1 MDPLRPVHAFDRAQ
15 RKHPVLAV
23 PVAVVKK
30 FGDDQGGGL
39 AALVAYYSFFS
50 LFPLLLVFVT
60 VLGYVLQ
67 GNPDLQKSVE
77 KSVLEQFPVIGQ
89 QIHVHALTGSA
100 TALVIGLVSRA
111 VGRARGDPGGAERLR
126 PRVGGAAQAAARLPA
141 LQAARDR
148 AC

>member
-67 GNPDLQKSVE
+67 GDPSLQKSVE
-77 KSVLEQFPVIGQ
+77 NSVLGQFPVIG
-89 QIHVHALTGSA
+89 SRSRC
-100 TALVIGLVSRA
+100 TAWR
-111 VGRARGDPGGAERLR
+111 GAERRAGDR
-126 PRVGGAAQAAARLPA
+126 PRPA
-141 LQAARDR
+141 L
-148 AC
+148 CGVGSG

>member
-1 MDPLRPVHAFDRAQ
+1 MHAFDRAQ

-60 VLGYVLQ
+60 VLGFVLQ
-67 GNPDLQKSVE
+67 GNPEPAEVGREL
-77 KSVLEQFPVIGQ
+77 G
-89 QIHVHALTGSA
+89 A
-100 TALVIGLVSRA
+100 RA
-111 VGRARGDPGGAERLR
+111 VPGDRPADPRACARR
-126 PRVGGAAQAAARLPA
+126 AAR
-141 LQAARDR
+141 RR
-148 AC
+148 W

>member
-60 VLGYVLQ
+60 VLGYRAA
-67 GNPDLQKSVE
+67 GKPEACRS
-77 KSVLEQFPVIGQ
+77 P
-89 QIHVHALTGSA
+89 
-100 TALVIGLVSRA
+100 SRT
-111 VGRARGDPGGAERLR
+111 RCSTSSR
-126 PRVGGAAQAAARLPA
+126 
-141 LQAARDR
+141 
-148 AC
+148 

>member
-67 GNPDLQKSVE
+67 GNADLQKSVE
-77 KSVLEQFPVIGQ
+77 KSVLDQLPVIGD
-89 QIHVHALTGSA
+89 QIHVNAL
-100 TALVIGLVSRA
+100 ALAQHDRRA
-111 VGRARGDPGGAERLR
+111 PGRAERDAPPGSSLWPIRCR
-126 PRVGGAAQAAARLPA
+126 
-141 LQAARDR
+141 
-148 AC
+148 